1 MSRIMATLESQ
12 DTGYVVSRLVSVGFS
27 LSNPDSGLIT
37 GFNEQGDQIVLET
50 LQMAIEFLAQDHCLQ
65 LWQSSDQDLSV
76 TRAIDGRISVHFDGY
91 SESDTRALLKRLVTN
106 GLPHSVELE

>member
-1 MSRIMATLESQ
+1 MSRIMATLESK
-12 DTGYVVSRLVSVGFS
+12 DTDYVVSRLVSVGFM

-37 GFNEQGDQIVLET
+37 GFNEQGDQIVFDT
-50 LQMAIEFLAQDHCLQ
+50 LQVAIEFLAPDHCLQ

-91 SESDTRALLKRLVTN
+91 SETDTRALLEQLVTN
-106 GLPHSVELE
+106 GLPHSAQLE